1 MKESKTLN
9 TGVNPFRIRNHS
21 LKERALL
28 SFKRYWLIY
37 LLILPGIVSLIIF
50 AYGPMIMQ
58 LVMAFTDYRLIDG
71 IFGSKW
77 VWLDNFK
84 EIFTAMPEFNRL
96 ITNTLLLSLYYFIAG
111 FFPPLILAIMFFD
124 LSSSKLR
131 KVSQTIVYIPYFFS
145 WVIVYTIMYGLLS
158 NTGLINSIIIKLGGE
173 RVNFLMNANY
183 MRTILV
189 VTYIWK
195 SVGWGTIIYL
205 AAMTSI
211 DETLYEVA
219 KLDGCGPLRR
229 TFVVT
234 LPGIKNIMFFLLVL
248 AIGGILSGGNT
259 EQILLFYSPATW
271 STTDTIGT
279 WMYREGLRN
288 ADQFSLGAALSF
300 MQSTVG
306 MILVLIANKITTKY
320 ANLSIW

>member
-77 VWLDNFK
+77 VGLGNFK

-158 NTGLINSIIIKLGGE
+158 NTGLIS
-173 RVNFLMNANY
+173 
-183 MRTILV
+183 
-189 VTYIWK
+189 
-195 SVGWGTIIYL
+195 
-205 AAMTSI
+205 
-211 DETLYEVA
+211 
-219 KLDGCGPLRR
+219 C
-229 TFVVT
+229 
-234 LPGIKNIMFFLLVL
+234 
-248 AIGGILSGGNT
+248 
-259 EQILLFYSPATW
+259 
-271 STTDTIGT
+271 
-279 WMYREGLRN
+279 
-288 ADQFSLGAALSF
+288 FSF
-300 MQSTVG
+300 
-306 MILVLIANKITTKY
+306 
-320 ANLSIW
+320 